1 MLDRFRQGDANAFAS
16 LYRTHWNQVF
26 RFSRLYLKN
35 DEDAEDVVQ
44 EVFIRLWQIHER
56 IHPDGNFSG
65 LLFIITRNLI
75 FNRFHKQID
84 PLSFKVSVLAALESS
99 DDIESEVSARDLAE
113 YINRLI
119 DLMPARQRQV
129 FNMSRREHKSYR
141 EIAEELS
148 VFFRKS
154 QKLPHALRVSG
165 AVPGIYYGYRKKHE
179 MTDIK
184 TLVRKLLAGKLPQK
198 EMPEL
203 WQRHDVTQ
211 YMQREWDRCAKPAED
226 DLLRE
231 SRIWER
237 IVARTMPH
245 EKIRRKRGVRTAWLS
260 RSYGA
265 AASIMLAI
273 GAGLTLVNLLWRP
286 APEIIHTLYS
296 GNQSTEQVAL
306 PDGST
311 LWLGA
316 NSSCRYAADFSGRER
331 RVELNG
337 QGFFEVAEDPSRPF
351 VVSSN
356 GIDVTALGTAFEVF
370 SDLGGRHVEAILR
383 NGSVRVSLPGV
394 TKQTFTLSPDQ
405 KFTYS
410 ADTRKVIVSRVDAQR
425 YTLWHERMSLSFENQ
440 PLSVI
445 LPRLE
450 RWYNC
455 HIDCPEEI
463 ATRYHYTFSL
473 SDETLDRTL
482 QLLQSSTDQT
492 PLFYRRD
499 GMYVRIYEK

>member
-1 MLDRFRQGDANAFAS
+1 M
-16 LYRTHWNQVF
+16 
-26 RFSRLYLKN
+26 
-35 DEDAEDVVQ
+35 
-44 EVFIRLWQIHER
+44 
-56 IHPDGNFSG
+56 
-65 LLFIITRNLI
+65 
-75 FNRFHKQID
+75 
-84 PLSFKVSVLAALESS
+84 
-99 DDIESEVSARDLAE
+99 
-113 YINRLI
+113 
-119 DLMPARQRQV
+119 
-129 FNMSRREHKSYR
+129 
-141 EIAEELS
+141 
-148 VFFRKS
+148 
-154 QKLPHALRVSG
+154 
-165 AVPGIYYGYRKKHE
+165 PGIYYGYRKKHE

-231 SRIWER
+231 NRIWER
-237 IVARTMPH
+237 IVTRTMPH
-245 EKIRRKRGVRTAWLS
+245 EKIRRRGGVRTAWLS

-273 GAGLTLVNLLWRP
+273 GAGLTLVNLLWRL
-286 APEIIHTLYS
+286 APKIIHTQYS

-383 NGSVRVSLPGV
+383 NGSVRVSLPGI

-410 ADTRKVIVSRVDAQR
+410 ADTRKVIVSRVDTQR

-463 ATRYHYTFSL
+463 ATRFHYTFSL

>member
-1 MLDRFRQGDANAFAS
+1 MLDRFRQGDAKAFAS

-75 FNRFHKQID
+75 FNRFHKQIN

-113 YINRLI
+113 YIDRLI

-141 EIAEELS
+141 EIAEELNLS
-148 VFFRKS
+148 QKNRRSAHARSAAFPARQPRAAALARAFQRRTGLLNDIPTGIGAFFSENHK
-154 QKLPHALRVSG
+154 KLPHALRVSG

-245 EKIRRKRGVRTAWLS
+245 EKNPAEGRGT
-260 RSYGA
+260 
-265 AASIMLAI
+265 
-273 GAGLTLVNLLWRP
+273 
-286 APEIIHTLYS
+286 H
-296 GNQSTEQVAL
+296 
-306 PDGST
+306 
-311 LWLGA
+311 
-316 NSSCRYAADFSGRER
+316 
-331 RVELNG
+331 
-337 QGFFEVAEDPSRPF
+337 
-351 VVSSN
+351 
-356 GIDVTALGTAFEVF
+356 
-370 SDLGGRHVEAILR
+370 
-383 NGSVRVSLPGV
+383 
-394 TKQTFTLSPDQ
+394 
-405 KFTYS
+405 
-410 ADTRKVIVSRVDAQR
+410 
-425 YTLWHERMSLSFENQ
+425 RM
-440 PLSVI
+440 
-445 LPRLE
+445 
-450 RWYNC
+450 
-455 HIDCPEEI
+455 
-463 ATRYHYTFSL
+463 A
-473 SDETLDRTL
+473 
-482 QLLQSSTDQT
+482 
-492 PLFYRRD
+492 
-499 GMYVRIYEK
+499 